1 MYRKTLLGA
10 LLIFAAVAGMGSGE
24 WPKMKLAKREL
35 LKSRDYLY
43 AHNAKEG
50 PAWNAMRMV
59 VGAVAEADESIKLD
73 SHNHHVQ
80 LQSAPVLPAAVPSKE
95 DLRNALEHLLLAKE
109 YLEAAR
115 PDTGGHREKAL
126 KFTNSAIT
134 ELQPISP
141 PPRP

>member
-1 MYRKTLLGA
+1 MFRRTFLGA
-10 LLIFAAVAGMGSGE
+10 LLILAAIAGMGMGE
-24 WPKMKLAKREL
+24 WPKMKLARREL
-35 LKSRDYLY
+35 LKSRDYLV
-43 AHNAKEG
+43 AHNSKEG

-59 VGAVAEADESIKLD
+59 YAAALEADESIKLD
-73 SHNHHVQ
+73 SKNHHVQ
-80 LQSAPVLPAAVPSKE
+80 FKSTPVLAATIPSRE

-126 KFTNSAIT
+126 NYTNGAIK
-134 ELQPISP
+134 ELEPISP

>member
-1 MYRKTLLGA
+1 MFRKTFLGA
-10 LLIFAAVAGMGSGE
+10 LLILSVVAGMGSGE

-35 LKSRDYLY
+35 QKSQSYLY

-50 PAWNAMRMV
+50 PAWNATRMV
-59 VGAVAEADESIKLD
+59 SAAIVEADESIKLD

-80 LQSAPVLPAAVPSKE
+80 LQSTPVLPAAVPSKE
-95 DLRNALEHLLLAKE
+95 DLRDALEHLLLAKE

-115 PDTGGHREKAL
+115 PDQGGHREKAL
-126 KFTNSAIT
+126 NYTNGAIR
-134 ELQPISP
+134 ELEPISP

>member
-1 MYRKTLLGA
+1 MLRKSFPGA
-10 LLIFAAVAGMGSGE
+10 LLLLCAIAGMGSGD

-35 LKSRDYLY
+35 QKSQSYLY
-43 AHNAKEG
+43 THNAKEG
-50 PAWNAMRMV
+50 PAWNATRMV
-59 VGAVAEADESIKLD
+59 TAAIAETDESIKLD

-80 LQSAPVLPAAVPSKE
+80 LQSTAVVPAAMPSQE
-95 DLRNALEHLLLAKE
+95 DLRDALEHLLLAKE

-115 PDTGGHREKAL
+115 PDQGGHREKAL
-126 KFTNSAIT
+126 NYTNGAIR